1 MKKNKKHKFEIGEI
15 LILITCILLVTTL
28 ILQNFNVNLYLL
40 LNTSNYP
47 GTLANES
54 AKLDF
59 FETFFSVLI
68 CFIFVVIFMVVFII
82 IDAALYF
89 STVALV
95 SLIIKTLRSF
105 YNLFTHFLPLPYLN
119 KIEFIRDMVKGYMP
133 YSKLIRVLLIS
144 LSTLVL
150 CMVIMFLFNNQSFV
164 CDPAKFGKYT
174 ILIVLI
180 DIIGGLYVVFT
191 KD

>member
-1 MKKNKKHKFEIGEI
+1 MKKNEKHKFEIGEI

-47 GTLANES
+47 GILANES

-105 YNLFTHFLPLPYLN
+105 YNLFAHFLPLPYLN

-144 LSTLVL
+144 LSTFVL
-150 CMVIMFLFNNQSFV
+150 CVVIILSYKNQWNL
-164 CDPAKFGKYT
+164 AEFGKYT